1 MRVALIED
9 NLALR
14 SSLADFLSVK
24 GHQVHEV
31 GEAIEFYQLLRSQ
44 KFDVAV
50 VDINLPDYDG
60 FSITRYLASKQH
72 CAVIITSVRETL
84 EDRVK
89 GYEAGADIY
98 MTKPVDPEELVAAIE
113 MIGRRFNA
121 ERKGE
126 ETPPPE
132 TGQGWRVDNDRRCL
146 CAPNGELAPLTAR
159 EVRLLRA
166 LAETDRNILNRREV
180 EDIIGEE
187 GQVSRS
193 SLDTLLSRLRAKVRD
208 RTGLE
213 LPLATNHNLGFSF
226 LAPIEAI

>member
-31 GEAIEFYQLLRSQ
+31 GEAIQFYQLLRTQ

-60 FSITRYLASKQH
+60 FSITRYLTAKQH

-121 ERKGE
+121 ERKIE
-126 ETPPPE
+126 EAPSPE
-132 TGQGWRVDNDRRCL
+132 TSDCWRVERDRQCL
-146 CAPNGELAPLTAR
+146 CAPNGELVPLTAR

-166 LAETDRNILNRREV
+166 LAEHDRNMLNRSDV
-180 EDIIGEE
+180 EDLIGED
-187 GQVSRS
+187 GQISRS
-193 SLDTLLSRLRAKVRD
+193 SLDTFLSRFRAKVRD
-208 RTGLE
+208 KTGQE
-213 LPLATNHNLGFSF
+213 LPLATNRNLGFSF
-226 LAPIEAI
+226 LAPIEAQ